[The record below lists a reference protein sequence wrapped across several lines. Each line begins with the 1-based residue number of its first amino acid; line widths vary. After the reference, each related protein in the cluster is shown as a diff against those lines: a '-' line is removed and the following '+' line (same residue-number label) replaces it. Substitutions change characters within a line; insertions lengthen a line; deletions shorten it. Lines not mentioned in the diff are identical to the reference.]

1 MLSPTKPSPS
11 QPQLAVGSPQ
21 VGNNPLQQSRKQAM
35 PGQGEILKL
44 DAARIDLL
52 LELNRILIQEVVQLQ
67 SNGRAGSVVKQ
78 GQDAQTGQQSPTVSE
93 TKDSVDGD
101 GEKKAEEFAKKGP
114 PPSREYVE

>member
-1 MLSPTKPSPS
+1 MS
-11 QPQLAVGSPQ
+11 G
-21 VGNNPLQQSRKQAM
+21 QA
-35 PGQGEILKL
+35 EILKI

-67 SNGRAGSVVKQ
+67 SNGRAGSLVKQ
-78 GQDAQTGQQSPTVSE
+78 GQDTQTGQQSPTVSE

-101 GEKKAEEFAKKGP
+101 GEKKAEEFVKKGP